1 MVPLPNNNFMMD
13 FENSLLEGWL
23 GPIPTGPLRYK
34 HPEWGDLV
42 RANVAPHHSDV
53 TFTDYMYWCELGGG
67 DEWFQPPE
75 PELTPEDMRRCIR
88 QAGG

>member
-1 MVPLPNNNFMMD
+1 MVPLPDNDFMMD

-23 GPIPTGPLRYK
+23 LPIPTGPQRYRD
-34 HPEWGDLV
+34 PAWAELV
-42 RANVAPHHSDV
+42 RRNVAPFHSDV
-53 TFTDYMYWCELGGG
+53 TMTDYMLWCETGGG

-75 PELTPEDMRRCIR
+75 PELTVADMLKHTR